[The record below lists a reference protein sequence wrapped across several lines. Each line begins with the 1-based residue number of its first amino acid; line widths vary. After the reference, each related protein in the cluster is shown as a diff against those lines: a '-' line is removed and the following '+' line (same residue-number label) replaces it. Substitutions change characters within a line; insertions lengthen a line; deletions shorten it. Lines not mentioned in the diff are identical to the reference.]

1 MQWEDYVKKDI
12 VSTYILWVKEVKKI
26 FEGVISYSE
35 YLRVCTFYW
44 FQRNPYSYMKNAD
57 LLISSSI
64 SEGYPLVSCEAL
76 SLGLP
81 ILATDCTG
89 NRDVLQ
95 NGKYGLLVENTEEG
109 IFRGLKS
116 ILDSPQLYENLK
128 EKAYLGFVECQFE
141 TRLKQIE
148 HLLEG
153 AEYVQNSIIIIIK
166 NTKNI

>member
-1 MQWEDYVKKDI
+1 MGEGSEEKSLKEL
-12 VSTYILWVKEVKKI
+12 SHILNI
-26 FEGVISYSE
+26 SE
-35 YLRVCTFYW
+35 YVHFTG

-95 NGKYGLLVENTEEG
+95 NGKYGLL
-109 IFRGLKS
+109 
-116 ILDSPQLYENLK
+116 
-128 EKAYLGFVECQFE
+128 AHLGFVECQFE

-153 AEYVQNSIIIIIK
+153 AEYVQI
-166 NTKNI
+166 